1 MAYKKALIQ
10 KVLFHDLQPINNN
23 NSKPIAKPRNDK
35 NGKECN
41 AKRMAIKG

>member
-23 NSKPIAKPRNDK
+23 NNKPVRKPLNDRD
-35 NGKECN
+35 GKAHNPERVV
-41 AKRMAIKG
+41 AKR

>member
-23 NSKPIAKPRNDK
+23 NNKPIAKPCNDRD
-35 NGKECN
+35 GKAHN
-41 AKRMAIKG
+41 PKRMVAKG